1 MALFFLGQNGDVTGN
16 RGYNGKGSENLRVSC
31 VFDLPHTTSRCSL
44 SDGLY
49 PSAEKQSY
57 FHTHGVPSMGR
68 GGSLYYLHINF
79 ISLHSSMKLQLEE
92 EIKIHTCKRQQ
103 SFSLC
108 FCSVVFIICEQDDIN
123 IF

>member
-31 VFDLPHTTSRCSL
+31 VFDLPYTTSRYPL

-68 GGSLYYLHINF
+68 GGEFVLLAHQFY
-79 ISLHSSMKLQLEE
+79 
-92 EIKIHTCKRQQ
+92 
-103 SFSLC
+103 FST
-108 FCSVVFIICEQDDIN
+108 Q
-123 IF
+123 